1 MLTAVEIINWVS
13 ISTKLYSELFF
24 DEFYEI
30 TTSYKVWKNVSY
42 KYMNNILMI
51 DTDIYIQMKNS
62 KYKKTD
68 KTDIQ
73 TVKTVL
79 VEFQNFSIYWLNN

>member
-73 TVKTVL
+73 TVKIVL
-79 VEFQNFSIYWLNN
+79 IEF